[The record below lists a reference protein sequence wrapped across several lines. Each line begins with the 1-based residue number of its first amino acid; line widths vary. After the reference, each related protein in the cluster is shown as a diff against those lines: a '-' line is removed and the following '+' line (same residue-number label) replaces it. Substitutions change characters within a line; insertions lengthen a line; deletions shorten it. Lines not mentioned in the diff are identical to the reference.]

1 MTSDEL
7 LEGTDKL
14 YESITIIGG
23 GVIGVEFATFYADL
37 GCKVNVVEGLDR
49 LLPNMDRELGQN
61 LAMILKKRGVNVQV
75 NAMVAKV
82 EKTENGMAV
91 HYTQKDKP
99 GMVEAQVVL
108 CAIGRSPYWTGL
120 FAEGINPECDR
131 RRLKVDEHFRT
142 SIPGVYAIGDVSS
155 KVQLAHVATAQGIA
169 CVDEICGRD
178 PMQDLTLVPGC
189 IYCRP
194 EIASVGLTE
203 AEAKDRGIAIKVGKG
218 LMSANGRTV
227 IVDGDRGFMKL
238 IADAE
243 TGKLLGA
250 HLMCERSTDMIS
262 QLSVA
267 IANGLTVAQLRRVIR
282 PHPTFEEAMT
292 DALADLAKKF

>member
-1 MTSDEL
+1 H
-7 LEGTDKL
+7 
-14 YESITIIGG
+14 
-23 GVIGVEFATFYADL
+23 
-37 GCKVNVVEGLDR
+37 
-49 LLPNMDRELGQN
+49 LP
-61 LAMILKKRGVNVQV
+61 
-75 NAMVAKV
+75 
-82 EKTENGMAV
+82 
-91 HYTQKDKP
+91 
-99 GMVEAQVVL
+99 
-108 CAIGRSPYWTGL
+108 
-120 FAEGINPECDR
+120 AEGAFSGTLLVCRSR
-131 RRLKVDEHFRT
+131 RYRKRKRR
-142 SIPGVYAIGDVSS
+142 AARRKASS
-155 KVQLAHVATAQGIA
+155 Y
-169 CVDEICGRD
+169 R
-178 PMQDLTLVPGC
+178 
-189 IYCRP
+189 